1 VIVVEGADGPD
12 GEHGTSVSTAAMG
25 RAALDQVAELA
36 RPGQRIGISWSRTLD
51 AASDALPVLPRC
63 TIVQLAGAL
72 PPWGQGAERSLFT
85 RLAQDPALRIIRL
98 YAPLLVTAAGTADDL
113 VTLPE
118 IDLALRAADGLDL
131 ALVSVGGWG
140 DGFSSV
146 WAKCCP
152 DEREHAT
159 RAGAVAEVSGRLL
172 ALDGTPVD
180 TLDGRVI
187 AVSLDQL
194 REARTTVGVAPGPE
208 RADAVLAACA
218 AGILDVAVVD
228 SALADV
234 LLERLPASV
243 HSGQDT

>member
-1 VIVVEGADGPD
+1 
-12 GEHGTSVSTAAMG
+12 
-25 RAALDQVAELA
+25 
-36 RPGQRIGISWSRTLD
+36 
-51 AASDALPVLPRC
+51 
-63 TIVQLAGAL
+63 
-72 PPWGQGAERSLFT
+72 
-85 RLAQDPALRIIRL
+85 
-98 YAPLLVTAAGTADDL
+98 
-113 VTLPE
+113 
-118 IDLALRAADGLDL
+118 
-131 ALVSVGGWG
+131 
-140 DGFSSV
+140 
-146 WAKCCP
+146 
-152 DEREHAT
+152 
-159 RAGAVAEVSGRLL
+159 VAEVSGRLL